1 MAFFKKTNAKQNNA
15 FLVSP
20 REKGRF
26 QCTPGSRSWNTGIA
40 QVNLRPKKLK
50 NHFSKVFLKV
60 SFVFEFVLCLKICF
74 DLIPQVLTA
83 DHRLHRFF
91 VLNAKIQSFSQF
103 QSFCFIF
110 RNILMETFLFTLQV
124 ISEILC
130 RF

>member
-1 MAFFKKTNAKQNNA
+1 MVFFKKTKTKQKQCT
-15 FLVSP
+15 LDST
-20 REKGRF
+20 REQGRF
-26 QCTPGSRSWNTGIA
+26 QCIPGPHSWNTRIA